1 MSISLPEVVITSPV
15 FSDLEIL
22 YESLKDDRLLGM
34 NILLHKLTPSQNLPP
49 HSLHVFWC
57 HMRPQ
62 RLVSPASPF
71 TERMGL
77 AGETTQRLH
86 VTW

>member
-1 MSISLPEVVITSPV
+1 MSISTPEVLVTSPV
-15 FSDLEIL
+15 FSDLEVL

-49 HSLHVFWC
+49 HSLHVFWR
-57 HMRPQ
+57 HVRAQ
-62 RLVSPASPF
+62 
-71 TERMGL
+71 G
-77 AGETTQRLH
+77 LH